1 MTYRNWLGIALCLAL
16 FGASFFLG
24 DASSQL
30 FNGLGLLIVLSGTLG
45 AALLSYPFDH
55 VRVAVRVALC
65 SYTVSPPKSA
75 EIVYTLMDLALQS
88 RHRGILSLEEAER
101 RTTVSFL
108 RNALGMLV
116 DGYRGEEIRDILTTE
131 MAFFQQRRRYHER
144 VFRHMARLAPAFGVC
159 GSVIGLIGMLAGI
172 GDTGV
177 ILRTIPVALTST
189 LYGIL
194 LANFVF
200 TPVAENIHHKTSK
213 EILLMKL
220 VIDGVAAIL
229 EERNSHKLEKKLES
243 FLTPAARPEH
253 HLTFDE
259 IRKQYYRLRAG
270 A

>member
-1 MTYRNWLGIALCLAL
+1 MTMRNWLGIALCLVL
-16 FGASFFLG
+16 FVASFLLG

-30 FNGLGLLIVLSGTLG
+30 FNGLGLLIVISGTIG
-45 AALLSYPFDH
+45 ATLLSYPFDQL
-55 VRVAVRVALC
+55 RIAVRVAIR
-65 SYTVSPPKSA
+65 SYTVAPPKS
-75 EIVYTLMDLALQS
+75 EEVVHTLMDLSLQS
-88 RHRGILSLEEAER
+88 RHKGILSLEEAER

-108 RNALGMLV
+108 QNALGMLV
-116 DGYRGEEIRDILTTE
+116 DGYRGDEIRDILTTE
-131 MAFFQQRRRYHER
+131 MSFFRQRRMHHER

-177 ILRTIPVALTST
+177 VLRTIPVALTST

-200 TPVAENIHHKTSK
+200 TPVAENIHYKTGK
-213 EILLMKL
+213 ETLLKKL
-220 VIDGVAAIL
+220 VIDGTAAIL

-243 FLTPAARPEH
+243 FLTPSTRPEH

-259 IRKQYYRLRAG
+259 IRKQYYQLRSG